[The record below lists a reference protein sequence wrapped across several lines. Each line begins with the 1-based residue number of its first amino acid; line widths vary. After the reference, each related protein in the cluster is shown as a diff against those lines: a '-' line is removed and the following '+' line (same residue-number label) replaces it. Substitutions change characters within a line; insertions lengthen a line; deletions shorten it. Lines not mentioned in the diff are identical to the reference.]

1 MYPPAS
7 TAEVGHLDA
16 EIAQDQNRVFNVS
29 NGRDIMEDNRL
40 VRQQTS
46 GQEFEGSVFVSAYSN
61 FAMSADCPPSIINLL
76 IYFLNRGGW
85 PGNSVIVSAPLRRA
99 KRAIITLMPII
110 TLDGLALHYFE
121 LGPRDSPLKLLF
133 IHGAAS
139 SLDIW
144 TSTLTGLTEFHSIAI
159 DLPGHG
165 RSKPPGRR
173 AIEQYALI
181 IERFVVALNL
191 ENVVLVG
198 HSMGSAIALT
208 VAQRSLIQI
217 RGLILFGASARMPVG
232 DALLGGS
239 LTALESVAA
248 FIAGQGIVDA
258 PTDQRESVARQV
270 LACGGTTT
278 FGDFLACNR
287 FDLRAK
293 TVDTGRSDPCH
304 RRSA

>member
-1 MYPPAS
+1 MARHFRHCIS
-7 TAEVGHLDA
+7 
-16 EIAQDQNRVFNVS
+16 
-29 NGRDIMEDNRL
+29 
-40 VRQQTS
+40 
-46 GQEFEGSVFVSAYSN
+46 
-61 FAMSADCPPSIINLL
+61 
-76 IYFLNRGGW
+76 
-85 PGNSVIVSAPLRRA
+85 PLEA
-99 KRAIITLMPII
+99 GKRAIISLMPII

-258 PTDQRESVARQV
+258 PTDQRESVMRQV

-293 TVDTGRSDPCH
+293 LSTLDVPTLVIAGRLDRMTPLRFSESLVDGLPQAQLFTLEETGHFAMLERPESIKPLMANFLRELASPAA
-304 RRSA
+304 RRPGAGNLR